1 MAQPDKS
8 RKVVS
13 QTGYDNASVSPFTD
27 NYRDLYRET
36 LEENGILRERIE
48 RYALVIEELYQ
59 TIKEESE
66 DSE

>member
-8 RKVVS
+8 KKVVS
-13 QTGYDNASVSPFTD
+13 QTGYDNSNVAPFTD
-27 NYRDLYRET
+27 NYRELYRET

>member
-1 MAQPDKS
+1 
-8 RKVVS
+8 
-13 QTGYDNASVSPFTD
+13 
-27 NYRDLYRET
+27 
-36 LEENGILRERIE
+36 LRERIE